1 MQTFLPYPNFVMTAK
16 ILDYR
21 RLGKQRVEAMQII
34 HSIEV
39 GSRWSNHPASKMWG
53 DYVSCLKHYHD
64 VMITEWVARG
74 YKNTMK
80 KYNVTVD
87 KIPPWLG
94 DMDFHKS
101 HQSNLV
107 RKKPE
112 YYRQFF
118 PDIPDDLP
126 YIWPV

>member
-34 HSIEV
+34 HAIEV
-39 GSRWSNHPASKMWG
+39 GSRWSNHPAVKMWG
-53 DYVSCLKHYHD
+53 DCINCLKYYHD
-64 VMITEWVARG
+64 VMITEWIERG

-80 KYNVTVD
+80 KFGVTVD
-87 KIPPWLG
+87 KIPSWLG
-94 DMDFHKS
+94 DMDFHKA

-107 RKKPE
+107 RKKPK
-112 YYRQFF
+112 YYRQYF